1 MIDPGNGTRRL
12 ALLIDADNA
21 QPSVIEGLL
30 AEVARFGSAT
40 VRRIYGDWTS
50 PQHGQWKR
58 RLLKHSI
65 QPVQQF
71 AYTTGKNATDSALI
85 IDAMDLLYTGRFE
98 GFCLMSSDSD
108 FTRLAQRIR
117 EEGLLVYGFGERKTP
132 EAFVA
137 ACDKFI
143 YTEVL
148 RDADKSEESKA
159 EDRASNA
166 DTDAHG
172 PQKDQPRPAPD
183 AVQLISKAI
192 AEADDDDGWAALAT
206 VGAYVNQLRPD
217 FDPRLF
223 GHKKLSS
230 LVRSFAK
237 RFELKEQAQPNSDTR
252 ILYVRKRKG

>member
-1 MIDPGNGTRRL
+1 MMESAPGPRRL

-21 QPSVIEGLL
+21 QPSVIDELL

-40 VRRIYGDWTS
+40 VKRIYGDWTS
-50 PQHGQWKR
+50 PRHGQWKR

-85 IDAMDLLYTGRFE
+85 IDAMDLLYTSRFD

-148 RDADKSEESKA
+148 RGDDKEAKNDEDGRAPES
-159 EDRASNA
+159 DS
-166 DTDAHG
+166 DG
-172 PQKDQPRPAPD
+172 PQKDQPLPAPD

-192 AEADDDDGWAALAT
+192 AEADDDDGWAPLAT
-206 VGAYVNQLRPD
+206 VGNYINQLRPD

-230 LVRSFAK
+230 LVRSFPK

-252 ILYVRKRKG
+252 ILCVRKKS

>member
-1 MIDPGNGTRRL
+1 MDPSKGPRRL

-21 QPSVIEGLL
+21 QPAVIDELL

-40 VRRIYGDWTS
+40 VKRIYGDWTS
-50 PQHGQWKR
+50 PRHGQWKR

-85 IDAMDLLYTGRFE
+85 IDAMDLLYTGRFD

-117 EEGLLVYGFGERKTP
+117 EEGLLVYGFGEKKTP

-148 RDADKSEESKA
+148 RGDDKSDGKREEEARGA
-159 EDRASNA
+159 EA
-166 DTDAHG
+166 DIEAADLG
-172 PQKDQPRPAPD
+172 PQKNQPLPPPD

-206 VGAYVNQLRPD
+206 VGNYINQLRPD

-223 GHKKLSS
+223 GFKKLSS
-230 LVRSFAK
+230 LVRSFPK
-237 RFELKEQAQPNSDTR
+237 RFELREQALANSDTR
-252 ILYVRKRKG
+252 VLYVRKR